1 MNAHKQKPPE
11 TASEE
16 HRVVRS
22 AGILGA
28 TTLLS
33 RVLGLVREI
42 VFASVF
48 GVTWITD
55 AFRVAY
61 VIPYILRR
69 LLGEGS
75 MSAFLVPVLTD
86 EMGRDGKP
94 AVFRTARTAYTLFF
108 LVTTAVVL
116 VLVGGAPYVVL
127 VIAPGFKPNP
137 ETYDLA
143 VNLARLMLPY
153 MLLMMTSAMAMGILN
168 TFFKFTVP
176 SLSPTVMNVC
186 YLTALGVIVVF
197 FAAMP
202 DEKKIYVLAAGV
214 LAGGV
219 GSVLLQAPSLWRLGF
234 KYSPRFKFASPAVKQ
249 IMILM
254 TPALFSIGVV
264 RLNLLVATAAA
275 SVVGVGTISLVNY
288 AERLLQFPLGVFGF
302 SISNVILP
310 QFSRQAS
317 KGDNEG
323 LKDSLSFAL
332 RLALLAGIPCTVG
345 LIVLGEPLVRLV
357 YEHGAFTAEDTAAA
371 SVILTGFAVFL
382 VGFLGAQI
390 VTPVFYALKKPKEPI
405 KAGLVTFAVNLVLT
419 LILMWPLGGAGIA
432 LAISASATVGTLF
445 LLYRFRKLVGPI
457 GARRVIGAGLRFAAA
472 AVVMAVP
479 ITAIRLFIELYPGG
493 LNPWLEG
500 AAAVAG
506 VAVAVPVYFAAARL
520 LGSPE
525 VGVFLSIIKR
535 KPSEVSLSGNN

>member
-1 MNAHKQKPPE
+1 VDAQNRKTDD

-16 HRVVRS
+16 RRVVRS
-22 AGILGA
+22 AGVLGA

-33 RVLGLVREI
+33 RVLGLVREV

-86 EMGRDGKP
+86 EMERGGKP
-94 AVFRTARTAYTLFF
+94 AAFRAVRAAYTLFF
-108 LVTTAVVL
+108 IVTVVI
-116 VLVGGAPYVVL
+116 VVILVGGAPYVVL
-127 VIAPGFKPNP
+127 VIAPGFKLNP
-137 ETYDLA
+137 ETFELA
-143 VNLARLMLPY
+143 VNLARIMLPY

-168 TFFKFTVP
+168 SFFKFTVP
-176 SLSPTVMNVC
+176 ALSPTVMNVC
-186 YLTALGVIVVF
+186 YLTALGIIIAF
-197 FAAMP
+197 FAATP
-202 DEKKIYVLAAGV
+202 DEHKIYVLAIGV

-219 GSVLLQAPSLWRLGF
+219 GSILLQTPSLWRLGF
-234 KYSPRFKFASPAVKQ
+234 RYVPRFDFANPAVKQ
-249 IMILM
+249 IAVLM
-254 TPALFSIGVV
+254 TPALFSIGIV
-264 RLNLLVATAAA
+264 RLNLLIATAAA
-275 SVVGVGTISLVNY
+275 SIVGVGTVSLINY

-310 QFSRQAS
+310 QLSRQAS
-317 KGDNEG
+317 KGDKEG

-332 RLALLAGIPCTVG
+332 RLALLVGIPCTVG

-357 YEHGAFTAEDTAAA
+357 YERGAFTAEDTAGA
-371 SVILTGFAVFL
+371 SFILIGFSVFL
-382 VGFLGAQI
+382 IGFLGAQI
-390 VTPVFYALKKPKEPI
+390 VTPVFYALKKPREPI
-405 KAGLVTFAVNLVLT
+405 KAGVVTFVVNLVLT

-432 LAISASATVGTLF
+432 LATSASATIGTFF

-457 GARRVIGAGLRFAAA
+457 GARRVIRAGARFATASI
-472 AVVMAVP
+472 VMAIP
-479 ITAIRLFIELYPGG
+479 ITAIRLFIELYPGD

-500 AAAVAG
+500 AAAVTG
-506 VAVAVPVYFAAARL
+506 VAIAVPIYFAAARL

-525 VGVFLSIIKR
+525 VGVFLSILSR
-535 KPSEVSLSGNN
+535 KKDELPAA

>member
-1 MNAHKQKPPE
+1 MDSPAEKPHD

-16 HRVVRS
+16 RRVLRS

-33 RVLGLVREI
+33 RVLGLAREV

-69 LLGEGS
+69 ILGEGS

-86 EMGRDGKP
+86 EMERDGKP
-94 AVFRTARTAYTLFF
+94 AAFRAIQTAYTLFF
-108 LVTTAVVL
+108 IITVVIVVIL
-116 VLVGGAPYVVL
+116 IGGAPYVVL
-127 VIAPGFKPNP
+127 VIAPGFKLNP
-137 ETYDLA
+137 ETFDLA
-143 VNLARLMLPY
+143 VGLARLMLPY

-168 TFFKFTVP
+168 SFFKFTVP

-186 YLTALGVIVVF
+186 YLTALGVIVAF
-197 FAAMP
+197 FAATP
-202 DEKKIYVLAAGV
+202 DEKKIYVLAIGV

-219 GSVLLQAPSLWRLGF
+219 GSILLQTPSLWRLGLR
-234 KYSPRFKFASPAVKQ
+234 YSPRFNFASPAVKQ
-249 IMILM
+249 IALLM
-254 TPALFSIGVV
+254 TPALFSIGIV

-275 SVVGVGTISLVNY
+275 SIVGVGTVSLINY

-310 QFSRQAS
+310 QLSRQAS

-332 RLALLAGIPCTVG
+332 RLALLVGIPCTIG
-345 LIVLGEPLVRLV
+345 LIVLGGPLVRLV

-371 SVILTGFAVFL
+371 SVILTGFSIFL
-382 VGFLGAQI
+382 IGFLGAQI

-405 KAGLVTFAVNLVLT
+405 KAGVVAFAVNLVLT

-432 LAISASATVGTLF
+432 LATSASATAGMFF

-457 GARRVIGAGLRFAAA
+457 GARRVIKAGFRFAAA
-472 AVVMAVP
+472 SLVMAVP
-479 ITAIRLFIELYPGG
+479 VSAVRLFIELHPEGLSAWVEGG
-493 LNPWLEG
+493 TTL
-500 AAAVAG
+500 AG
-506 VAVAVPVYFAAARL
+506 VAVAIPVYFAAARL
-520 LGSPE
+520 FGSHE
-525 VGVFLSIIKR
+525 VGVFFSILSR
-535 KPSEVSLSGNN
+535 KKKELPAA

>member
-1 MNAHKQKPPE
+1 MTTRKQTPTE

-33 RVLGLVREI
+33 RCLGLVREI
-42 VFASVF
+42 IFASVF

-61 VIPYILRR
+61 SIPYILRR

-86 EMGRDGKP
+86 EMERGGKP
-94 AVFRTARTAYTLFF
+94 SAFRTAQTAYTLFF
-108 LVTTAVVL
+108 LVTTAVVII
-116 VLVGGAPYVVL
+116 LVGGAPYVIL
-127 VIAPGFKPNP
+127 VIAPGFKLNP

-153 MLLMMTSAMAMGILN
+153 MLLMMTSAMAMGVLN

-197 FAAMP
+197 FAATP
-202 DEKKIYVLAAGV
+202 DEKKIYILAAGV

-219 GSVLLQAPSLWRLGF
+219 GSILLQAPSLWRLGF
-234 KYSPRFKFASPAVKQ
+234 RYFPRFDFARPAVKQ
-249 IMILM
+249 IAILM

-275 SVVGVGTISLVNY
+275 SIVGVGTVSLINY
-288 AERLLQFPLGVFGF
+288 AERLVQFPLGVFGF

-310 QFSRQAS
+310 QLSRQAS
-317 KGDNEG
+317 RKDNEG

-332 RLALLAGIPCTVG
+332 RLALLAGIPCSVG
-345 LIVLGEPLVRLV
+345 LILLGEPLVRLV

-405 KAGLVTFAVNLVLT
+405 KAGVVTFVANLALT

-432 LAISASATVGTLF
+432 LATSASAAVGTLF

-457 GARRVIGAGLRFAAA
+457 GARRIIRAALRFAAA
-472 AVVMAVP
+472 TVVMAVP
-479 ITAIRLFIELYPGG
+479 ITAVRLLIELYPGG
-493 LNPWLEG
+493 LNAWAEG
-500 AAAVAG
+500 VAVLAG
-506 VAVAVPVYFAAARL
+506 VAVAIPVYFGAARL

-525 VGVFLSIIKR
+525 VGVFISILRR
-535 KPSEVSLSGNN
+535 KKTDLPTA